1 MDLLRNN
8 SKINAVFRWTRT
20 KRDLVSAGV
29 MTEWTLTQHSTA
41 TCHWR
46 REAEHTSRH
55 HVGWRG
61 SICGEDLPVLSF
73 PLGRE
78 VWVQARVG
86 TAWIWGLPEA
96 RWRRSSHRGRSH
108 VDSDPDA
115 TQQAAQGRLRDG
127 VRGKSW
133 KHAPRWH
140 PGLFHMMLFKHL
152 FLPSGHAGCSLIW
165 SPRARLRALKQ
176 IPFRSSF
183 SSDFKYQKS
192 KTRQTRAIV

>member
-1 MDLLRNN
+1 MQYLDEQGQNVIWCHQVLWP
-8 SKINAVFRWTRT
+8 S
-20 KRDLVSAGV
+20 G
-29 MTEWTLTQHSTA
+29 HSRSTPRPPF
-41 TCHWR
+41 TGGEQQSTPVGTHI
-46 REAEHTSRH
+46 
-55 HVGWRG
+55 GWRG

-96 RWRRSSHRGRSH
+96 RRRRSSHRGRSH

-115 TQQAAQGRLRDG
+115 TQQAAQGRRRDG

-140 PGLFHMMLFKHL
+140 PGLFHTMLFKHL

-176 IPFRSSF
+176 IPFRSSL